1 MARKRLLS
9 SLGMLVG
16 VSLMLS
22 GCAGTPDASSP
33 PSGASTSNTS
43 NTSSTSRNSTASSS
57 SRSSRPKK
65 PANPGGAINALCPTS
80 GIPINPKVSTADYA
94 GHKIGFCSNRCEA
107 AWNNWGKAKRDAF
120 VARNR

>member
-9 SLGMLVG
+9 SLGILVG

-22 GCAGTPDASSP
+22 GCASTPDASSP
-33 PSGASTSNTS
+33 PSG
-43 NTSSTSRNSTASSS
+43 SSSSRTSTASSPS
-57 SRSSRPKK
+57 KPPRPTK

-80 GIPINPKVSTADYA
+80 GIPINPKVPTADYA

-120 VARNR
+120 VARNK

>member
-9 SLGMLVG
+9 SLGILVG

-22 GCAGTPDASSP
+22 GCASTPAASSP

-43 NTSSTSRNSTASSS
+43 NTSRNSTASSS

-80 GIPINPKVSTADYA
+80 GIPINRKVSTAGYG
-94 GHKIGFCSNRCEA
+94 GHKIGFCSHRCEA

-120 VARNR
+120 VARNK